1 MMSRATIAA
10 VAVSMATACA
20 TRAVVPDAPSVSAE
34 VPVTGARSH
43 APGEYPDAM
52 ALAARGADPLAIALG
67 VAGPF
72 QGTRQEIVQV
82 NEGGELPSKSIVT
95 LVRDG
100 LLDDSLRGER
110 WKVTLGRSQSGTWA
124 ITQVQRSV
132 RCRRGGDPDRYVA
145 GPCP

>member
-1 MMSRATIAA
+1 MAA

-20 TRAVVPDAPSVSAE
+20 SSAVVPDPPRVLTE

-52 ALAARGADPLAIALG
+52 ALAARGADPLAIALS

-72 QGTRQEIVQV
+72 HGTRQAIEQV
-82 NEGGELPSKSIVT
+82 NEGGELPSKSTVT

-110 WKVTLGRSQSGTWA
+110 WDVTLGRSQPGAWA